1 MAKAKKA
8 SDALIDL
15 FTPKGKPPRMSAAE
29 AVERGY
35 FHPIGGGLKLSR
47 PVSEMQ
53 AEHLPTEGIKM
64 TPEML
69 FNPEKMVGSA
79 SIPLVGD
86 NALGGTDLV
95 ALKGSPLSAPVTL
108 QAGRSFPRQNPGEAW
123 ASHQGIISGLDSK
136 VDQALMEGAQ
146 DVYGAHVS
154 MSPTAV
160 DYNTMVTEAMLRQ
173 FDPLDLTKKTA
184 KEFDT
189 AVRNFGIKDKTTGE
203 MKYPARGF
211 VGLRDPELE
220 AQLLSQEGGPLRKIF
235 LDRAQMRQFQL
246 QGLPDVAASRF
257 GISDP
262 TMLDLP
268 LGTTGLDIVKFPE
281 SGRILSSSPNPHK
294 TYSTHMAG
302 DYVGGLES
310 PVSYKDYFQDF
321 FDARRLLGNKPS
333 EENYAFMRSTP
344 IQHHDQEWL
353 DRLMKAIE
361 ARKNIIKTGEYAE
374 GGMVESPP
382 QEAIADTV
390 QNPNAARMLNMDLA
404 NLALMQQPQRMK
416 DGGTPIGDQ
425 SVFDLKRPP
434 EPVPPTLREVMAE
447 IGRDPKKYSAE
458 FPPRDFDKNSA
469 EAYQLMQIAKGTS
482 DPERY
487 LESLNPY
494 FDSQIKFD
502 IGSSPL
508 GGYVE
513 RSKPNI
519 AVMTQ
524 LRDIKNTLPHELEHT
539 LQLQRGKGL
548 DYEDKD
554 IMFRGARLPEEM
566 KRKIFTALNSFENPK
581 ETYANVAAYAHLV
594 NAAGGDFVNTPEGK
608 ALLPDRKAQSD
619 YYLKTMP
626 GVDSAFG
633 YRENQGEPPEVK
645 KRIDP
650 RQSYARQAMQLL
662 GFAEGGL
669 AKFPTPEEMLIEL
682 MERGYGKR

>member
-246 QGLPDVAASRF
+246 RGLPDVAASRF

-374 GGMVESPP
+374 GGMVETPT

-390 QNPNAARMLNMDLA
+390 QNPNAARMLEMDLA
-404 NLALMQQPQRMK
+404 NLALTQQPQRMA
-416 DGGTPIGDQ
+416 DGGAVHMQGGGFMSDLYKWAVPAHARTFMETLAGDQ
-425 SVFDLKRPP
+425 SPITEKNFSSSELEQMRDAIMRSRRDRQAGNQMAHHEQMAKATSDKEL
-434 EPVPPTLREVMAE
+434 AE
-447 IGRDPKKYSAE
+447 IMRRGAPTTIDQTVGYQHYPNSPTSLAS
-458 FPPRDFDKNSA
+458 DFD
-469 EAYQLMQIAKGTS
+469 ITS
-482 DPERY
+482 DAAIRNTLGRFAYDKDADGNLIATDMYKFRDDLSGKTRPSSDYANMGTGEK
-487 LESLNPY
+487 LWTLLK
-494 FDSQIKFD
+494 DSGGKEITTLPSR
-502 IGSSPL
+502 IGSAFL
-508 GGYVE
+508 GNKEGRPV
-513 RSKPNI
+513 N
-519 AVMTQ
+519 VN
-524 LRDIKNTLPHELEHT
+524 L
-539 LQLQRGKGL
+539 GKA
-548 DYEDKD
+548 K
-554 IMFRGARLPEEM
+554 F
-566 KRKIFTALNSFENPK
+566 
-581 ETYANVAAYAHLV
+581 
-594 NAAGGDFVNTPEGK
+594 AGGG
-608 ALLPDRKAQSD
+608 Q
-619 YYLKTMP
+619 
-626 GVDSAFG
+626 
-633 YRENQGEPPEVK
+633 
-645 KRIDP
+645 
-650 RQSYARQAMQLL
+650 
-662 GFAEGGL
+662 
-669 AKFPTPEEMLIEL
+669 AKFPSPEEMLIEL